1 MFCYWC
7 KYCATQQLT
16 LRSHS
21 FEENFCRKLCYL
33 LQVSAFILCP
43 YCDPNYEPYQNVDEA
58 CRGYDVYMG
67 NPVPAQGR
75 SDPGIRNQ
83 VAL

>member
-1 MFCYWC
+1 M
-7 KYCATQQLT
+7 
-16 LRSHS
+16 
-21 FEENFCRKLCYL
+21 
-33 LQVSAFILCP
+33 SAFILCP